1 MAKRSW
7 SERKSKVRCLT
18 DGAIPV
24 LCNVISSLFRIT
36 QLTALLDP
44 SFPRTSR
51 CINNKLNLLYLQSI
65 CEFPPL
71 LITLSPRRRIHHGPG
86 NCSLWLDYCFH
97 PLAALLTTPL
107 HSVFSTTAPGIRSS
121 SITQTFRSKSLM
133 ASYF

>member
-1 MAKRSW
+1 MESDVRLHPMAKRSW

-51 CINNKLNLLYLQSI
+51 CISNKFNLLYLQSI

-71 LITLSPRRRIHHGPG
+71 LITSSPRRRIHHGPG
-86 NCSLWLDYCFH
+86 NCSLWL
-97 PLAALLTTPL
+97 PPL
-107 HSVFSTTAPGIRSS
+107 HSIFSTTAPGIRSS